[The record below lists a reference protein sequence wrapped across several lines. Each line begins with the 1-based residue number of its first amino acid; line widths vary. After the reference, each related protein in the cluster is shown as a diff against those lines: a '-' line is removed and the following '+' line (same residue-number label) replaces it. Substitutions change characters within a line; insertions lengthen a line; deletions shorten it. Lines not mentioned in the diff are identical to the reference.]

1 MSKNEGKKMKI
12 KISLLV
18 ITLISL
24 CPALIPAES
33 PAKSLQIDY
42 SVGLNFNHSRVSV
55 LVGDN
60 NLVNTLNYSYLA
72 LELDVGISDYLILG
86 VAAGLN
92 SNHLKD
98 PVDFYKLPLSLRV
111 NEEKFNPMV
120 LGLRAKSEFL
130 SWKDFSFAAGAE
142 YLYFKKYEKNL
153 PIQLP
158 VVSGDTMVK
167 NSFNQLSLELWAQ
180 YDGFSFF
187 TIFAGPQLNLLHG
200 KLTASET
207 IEELEGEEE
216 LSYKH
221 ENDLGISAGAHF
233 EVGSHLDVNLKV
245 NLISKTSLSVE
256 VFYIF

>member
-1 MSKNEGKKMKI
+1 MKI

-24 CPALIPAES
+24 SPALLPAE
-33 PAKSLQIDY
+33 PTAKSLRIDY

-86 VAAGLN
+86 VVAGFN

-98 PVDFYKLPLSLRV
+98 PVDFYNLPLSLRV
-111 NEEKFNPMV
+111 NEEKFNSMV

-130 SWKDFSFAAGAE
+130 SWKDFSFAAGGE
-142 YLYFKKYEKNL
+142 FLYFKKYEKNL

-158 VVSGDTMVK
+158 VVSGEAIIK
-167 NSFNQLSLELWAQ
+167 NSFTQIGIELWAQ
-180 YDGFSFF
+180 YDGFSYF
-187 TIFAGPQLNLLHG
+187 TIFAGPQLNFLDG
-200 KLTASET
+200 KLEATET

-216 LSYKH
+216 LSYKQ
-221 ENDLGISAGAHF
+221 ENDIGIVAGARF
-233 EVGSHLDVNLKV
+233 EVGSHFDVNLKV

>member
-1 MSKNEGKKMKI
+1 MKI

-24 CPALIPAES
+24 CPALLPAES

-42 SVGLNFNHSRVSV
+42 SMGLNFNHSRVSV

-86 VAAGLN
+86 VVAGFN

-98 PVDFYKLPLSLRV
+98 PVDFYNLPLSLRV
-111 NEEKFNPMV
+111 NEEKFNSMV

-130 SWKDFSFAAGAE
+130 SWKDFSFAAGGE
-142 YLYFKKYEKNL
+142 YLYFKKYKREL

-158 VVSGDTMVK
+158 LVSGDAMIK
-167 NSFNQLSLELWAQ
+167 NSFNQLSLELLAQ

-187 TIFAGPQLNLLHG
+187 TVFAGPQLNLVHG
-200 KLTASET
+200 KYTASET

-216 LSYKH
+216 LSYKQ
-221 ENDLGISAGAHF
+221 ENNIGIAAGARF
-233 EVGSHLDVNLKV
+233 ELGSHFDINLKV
-245 NLISKTSLSVE
+245 NLISKTALSVE

>member
-1 MSKNEGKKMKI
+1 MKI
-12 KISLLV
+12 KILLLV
-18 ITLISL
+18 ITLIVLS
-24 CPALIPAES
+24 PALLPAES
-33 PAKSLQIDY
+33 TAKSLRIDY

-86 VAAGLN
+86 VVAGLN

-98 PVDFYKLPLSLRV
+98 PVDFSNLPLSLRV
-111 NEEKFNPMV
+111 NEEKFNSMV

-130 SWKDFSFAAGAE
+130 SWKDFSFAASGE

-158 VVSGDTMVK
+158 VVSGEAIIK
-167 NSFNQLSLELWAQ
+167 NSFNQISIELWAQ
-180 YDGFSFF
+180 YDGFSYF
-187 TIFAGPQLNLLHG
+187 TIFAGPQLNFLDG
-200 KLTASET
+200 KLEAFET
-207 IEELEGEEE
+207 IEELEGQEE
-216 LSYKH
+216 LSYKQ
-221 ENDLGISAGAHF
+221 ENDIGIVAGARF
-233 EVGSHLDVNLKV
+233 ELGSHFDVNLKV
-245 NLISKTSLSVE
+245 NLISKTSLSIE

>member
-1 MSKNEGKKMKI
+1 MKI

-24 CPALIPAES
+24 SLALLPAEETKPS

-86 VAAGLN
+86 VVAGFN

-98 PVDFYKLPLSLRV
+98 PVDFYNLPLSLRV
-111 NEEKFNPMV
+111 NEEKFNSMV

-130 SWKDFSFAAGAE
+130 SWKDFSFAASGE
-142 YLYFKKYEKNL
+142 FLYFKKYEKNL

-158 VVSGDTMVK
+158 VVSGEAIIK
-167 NSFNQLSLELWAQ
+167 NSFNQISIELWAQ
-180 YDGFSFF
+180 YDGFSYF
-187 TIFAGPQLNLLHG
+187 TIFAGPQLNFLDG
-200 KLTASET
+200 KLEATET
-207 IEELEGEEE
+207 IEELEGQEE
-216 LSYKH
+216 LSYKQ
-221 ENDLGISAGAHF
+221 ENDIGIVAGARF
-233 EVGSHLDVNLKV
+233 EVGSHFDVNLKV